1 MSQDLSHDTISISKR
16 IKAPRERVFSAWEDP
31 QARSIWGPPSED
43 EAIEFLENDFR
54 EGGIDVHRCGQSSD
68 LRFRVE
74 THYYEIR
81 RPHRLLFTERVTTD
95 GSPLSISLISVEIGN
110 SESMTE
116 LKVTIQ
122 IASLVGSGIIEGTR
136 NGWQRA
142 LSNLTAYL
150 EARKVEAE

>member
-1 MSQDLSHDTISISKR
+1 MSQDFSHDTISISRR
-16 IKAPRERVFSAWEDP
+16 IKAPREWVFSAWEDP

-43 EAIEFLENDFR
+43 ESIEFLENDFR
-54 EGGIDVHRCGQSSD
+54 EGGLDVHLCGQKSD

-81 RPHRLLFTERVTTD
+81 RPQRLLFTERVTMD
-95 GSPLSISLISVEIGN
+95 SSSLSVSLVSVEIRKIG
-110 SESMTE
+110 SVTE
-116 LKVTIQ
+116 LEVTIQ
-122 IASLVGSGIIEGTR
+122 IASLAGLGMIDGTR